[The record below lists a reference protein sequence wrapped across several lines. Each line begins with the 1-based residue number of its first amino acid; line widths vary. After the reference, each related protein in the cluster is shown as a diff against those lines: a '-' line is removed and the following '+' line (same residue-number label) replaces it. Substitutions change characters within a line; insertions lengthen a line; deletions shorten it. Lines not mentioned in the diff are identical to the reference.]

1 MSALV
6 DFIYFS
12 LSLSLSLPAYEYDEG
27 IQKRCACVVCVFCL
41 LISLIVNQRR
51 IRKSYCNRDTDQS
64 MCTPDRTP
72 RHSQNHGLLC
82 G

>member
-12 LSLSLSLPAYEYDEG
+12 LSVSVSLSLPAYEYDEG
-27 IQKRCACVVCVFCL
+27 IQKRCACAVYVFCL

-51 IRKSYCNRDTDQS
+51 IRRVIGILTRIKYVYTRQDAETL
-64 MCTPDRTP
+64 PE
-72 RHSQNHGLLC
+72 
-82 G
+82 